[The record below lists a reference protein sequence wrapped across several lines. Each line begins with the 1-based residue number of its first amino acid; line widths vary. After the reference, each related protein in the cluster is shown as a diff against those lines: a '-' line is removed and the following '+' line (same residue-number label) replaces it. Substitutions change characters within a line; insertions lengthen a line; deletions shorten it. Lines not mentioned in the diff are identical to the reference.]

1 MDSRFIPSN
10 DSSQKLVVLHRIW
23 IPYNYTFYPIEIWSL
38 HASTISSEHPVDS
51 PFDSSLLC
59 THNTSGNHIILPIG
73 RLSSYYTFLRIV
85 QGHDIQ
91 RDLATGCVTYFFI
104 CLCINYKNSRQFG
117 WMAVTIRLTTRA
129 VVPGRR
135 CSTEGVATDGNMT
148 PTQPLTVATNQM
160 N

>member
-1 MDSRFIPSN
+1 MDSRFILSN

-23 IPYNYTFYPIEIWSL
+23 IPYNYTFYPIEIWSS
-38 HASTISSEHPVDS
+38 HASAFRVNIQLTHHLIL
-51 PFDSSLLC
+51 SLLC
-59 THNTSGNHIILPIG
+59 THNTSVNHIILPIG

-104 CLCINYKNSRQFG
+104 CLCINYKNSKQFG

-129 VVPGRR
+129 IVPGRC
-135 CSTEGVATDGNMT
+135 CSTEGVATGGNMALR
-148 PTQPLTVATNQM
+148 QPLTMATNLI